1 MKTDEALAA
10 TGAGDAQ
17 SSAWEGLLFGAAPVY
32 TVAVPGQK
40 LKSWFIS
47 ESRDQ
52 IEVDLEEGS
61 DLLDGR
67 NQDLD
72 STAAVQRQGASE
84 EVLYTGD
91 PVRVY
96 LREMGAIPLL
106 TRQREVDLARR
117 MERGKDRMLRAI
129 SRSPL
134 ILAEV
139 LEIYDRIKRG
149 DLELESVVDIAH
161 REDTEAQRNKKRT
174 EAKQRFTRVTRAHKQ
189 VVSAQQKLDRT
200 PKRNVHVAR
209 RLKWKRKRLLVKLS
223 QTIQGVPFSQAYWDK
238 FSDELE
244 KVQAN
249 LAPLYSELDRLK
261 TQSARKTNFS
271 AAAQRE
277 IRREIRKSEASYN
290 LTLKD
295 VRHTTRR
302 IYDGFCQSERA
313 KKALVEANL
322 RLVVSVAKKYVNRGL
337 HLLDLIQEGN
347 IGLMRAAEKF
357 EYRRGY
363 KFSTYATWWIRQ
375 AVTRAI
381 ADQSRTIRNPVH
393 MNERINKFRRALRE
407 REKELGRTPTNEEIG
422 SRMEISAEKVQQL
435 KTISCD
441 PVSLETPLGRD
452 GESVLGDLLE
462 DRWAGSSVDAVIESN
477 VQEETADVLKTL
489 SPKEET
495 VIRMRFGIGCDRE
508 HTLEEIG
515 QEFAL
520 TRERIRQ
527 IEHKALGA
535 LRGPDRARRLRPLMA
550 AKH

>member
-1 MKTDEALAA
+1 MVL
-10 TGAGDAQ
+10 
-17 SSAWEGLLFGAAPVY
+17 GAARVY
-32 TVAVPGQK
+32 TVAVPGPK
-40 LKSWFIS
+40 WESWFIS

-52 IEVDLEEGS
+52 IKVDLEEGS
-61 DLLDGR
+61 DFLDGR
-67 NQDLD
+67 NQDVD
-72 STAAVQRQGASE
+72 SAAAVQRQGASE
-84 EVLYTGD
+84 ETLYTGD

-117 MERGKDRMLRAI
+117 MERGKGRILRAI

-139 LEIYDRIKRG
+139 LEIYDRIKRSG
-149 DLELESVVDIAH
+149 LELESVVDIAH
-161 REDTEAQRNKKRT
+161 RDDTEAQRNKKR
-174 EAKQRFTRVTRAHKQ
+174 AGARQRFTRVTRAHKQ

-223 QTIQGVPFSQAYWDK
+223 RTIQRVPFSQAYWDK

-261 TQSARKTNFS
+261 TQRARKPNS
-271 AAAQRE
+271 GAAAQRQ
-277 IRREIRKSEASYN
+277 IRREIRESEASYN

-302 IYDGFCQSERA
+302 IYDGFCESERA

-381 ADQSRTIRNPVH
+381 ADQSRTIRIPVH
-393 MNERINKFRRALRE
+393 MNERMNKFLRAVRE
-407 REKELGRTPTNEEIG
+407 LEKEPGRTPTNEEIG
-422 SRMEISAEKVQQL
+422 SRMEISDEKVQQL
-435 KTISCD
+435 KTISRD
-441 PVSLETPLGRD
+441 PVSLETPVGRD
-452 GESVLGDLLE
+452 GEAALGDLLE
-462 DRWAGSSVDAVIESN
+462 DRWVGSSVDAVIESN

-495 VIRMRFGIGCDRE
+495 IIRMRFGIGCDRE

-535 LRGPDRARRLRPLMA
+535 LRGPDRSRRLRALMA